1 MKILQ
6 WTLEN
11 GCPCVVDADERWYIK
26 QKPKLAFVLDQFP
39 DVEKVPKKKKKKTQE
54 KRNQSAGKKTKKIH
68 K

>member
-1 MKILQ
+1 M
-6 WTLEN
+6 
-11 GCPCVVDADERWYIK
+11 DADERWYIK